1 MVWETSVSG
10 EPVVVRSTDVRG
22 PCVYLHEFC
31 RESDGAARDVAGA
44 SSSMGSDGKPI
55 NNAQLG
61 AGVWQQCTQLG
72 CPGFTLVCVGT
83 HRWNDDLS
91 PWPAPSVFKRG
102 EDFGGGAAR
111 QLELLETRIAPAAD
125 ELLGVSPS
133 SRIIAGYSLA
143 GLFAVWSTFNSRLFS
158 GVASASGS
166 LWFPGFVEYAAG
178 HSLAEP
184 LERAYF
190 SLGSQEDNARNKVM
204 ALVRERTEEV
214 RAEFDRQGVQT
225 TFVLNP
231 GNHFRDTE
239 LRMAKGIAWVLG
251 KGA

>member
-1 MVWETSVSG
+1 MWETSVNG
-10 EPVVVRSTDVRG
+10 EPVVVRSTDVQG

-31 RESDGAARDVAGA
+31 RETNDAARV
-44 SSSMGSDGKPI
+44 SNNTSTDGRPI

-61 AGVWQQCTQLG
+61 AGVWQQCTRLG

-83 HRWNDDLS
+83 NRWNDDLS

-111 QLELLETRIAPAAD
+111 QLKLLETGIVPATD
-125 ELLGVSPS
+125 GLLGTRPS
-133 SRIIAGYSLA
+133 RRIIAGYSLA
-143 GLFAVWSTFNSRLFS
+143 GLFAVWSVFNSQLFS
-158 GVASASGS
+158 AVASASGS
-166 LWFPGFVEYAAG
+166 LWFPGFAEYAAG
-178 HSLAEP
+178 HSLVAP
-184 LERAYF
+184 LDWAYF

-204 ALVRERTEEV
+204 AQVRGRTEEV
-214 RAEFDRQGVQT
+214 RAELSRRGVQT

-251 KGA
+251 KEA